1 MQITM
6 KGFSRYKKMKKEK
19 IEITKSS
26 GNVFE
31 DMNFPDAQEAL
42 AKSKLAM
49 MIYFIIESQELSQ
62 AKAAEIMG
70 TEQARVSDIIRGK
83 LSGFTIDR
91 LFKFLLALGQ
101 DIEIKIKNHSK
112 NDQPPSISVL
122 KEPIAI

>member
-1 MQITM
+1 MM
-6 KGFSRYKKMKKEK
+6 EKEN

-49 MIYFIIESQELSQ
+49 MIYVIIESQGLNQVEA
-62 AKAAEIMG
+62 AKIMG

-91 LFKFLLALGQ
+91 LLKFLLALGQ
-101 DIEIKIKNHSK
+101 DIEIKIKNHNK

-122 KEPIAI
+122 KEPMAI